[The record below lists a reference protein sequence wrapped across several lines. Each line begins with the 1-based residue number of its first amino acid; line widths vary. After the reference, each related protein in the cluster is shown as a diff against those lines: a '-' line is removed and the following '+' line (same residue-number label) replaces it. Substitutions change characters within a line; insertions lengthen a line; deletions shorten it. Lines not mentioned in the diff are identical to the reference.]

1 MTDFGSMKNLHS
13 DNITFYE
20 EYYVPSLNNIIEYL
34 SKIENNKI
42 KVWNNELLLDNLTKE
57 NYLNSCNHHI
67 LISPF
72 INNNKTLLLKNINL
86 ENIKNLWIDNINDF
100 KYRNINIKKYF
111 ECW

>member
-1 MTDFGSMKNLHS
+1 MKNLHS